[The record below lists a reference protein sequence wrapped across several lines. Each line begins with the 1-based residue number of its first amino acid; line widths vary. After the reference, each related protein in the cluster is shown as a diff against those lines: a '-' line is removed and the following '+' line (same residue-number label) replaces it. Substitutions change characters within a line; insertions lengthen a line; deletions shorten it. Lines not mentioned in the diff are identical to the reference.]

1 MAFSGATTAVF
12 TVDASAYISAIAR
25 KRLLSWLWLPAAL
38 LLGLGVA
45 AMYDHRFAYLMLI
58 VLFIIYPM
66 ATSMAWM
73 ALAAKKSLTLCTR
86 PQRWVFSTNPDVAL
100 TVDFFSFG
108 CDFDNP
114 GAPVHTVC
122 LTAADIERYRIAG
135 RYASVWLRKGATGT
149 GLHVLLIPA
158 ASIPG
163 NMQQPLSP
171 PIQ

>member
-25 KRLLSWLWLPAAL
+25 KRLLSWLWLPATL

-73 ALAAKKSLTLCTR
+73 ALAAKKK
-86 PQRWVFSTNPDVAL
+86 P
-100 TVDFFSFG
+100 
-108 CDFDNP
+108 
-114 GAPVHTVC
+114 HTVHE
-122 LTAADIERYRIAG
+122 T
-135 RYASVWLRKGATGT
+135 
-149 GLHVLLIPA
+149 PA
-158 ASIPG
+158 MG
-163 NMQQPLSP
+163 FLYQP
-171 PIQ
+171 